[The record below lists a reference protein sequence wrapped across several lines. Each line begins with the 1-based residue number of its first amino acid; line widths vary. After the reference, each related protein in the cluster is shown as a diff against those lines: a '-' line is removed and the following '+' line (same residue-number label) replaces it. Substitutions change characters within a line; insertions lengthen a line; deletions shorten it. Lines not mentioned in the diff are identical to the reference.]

1 MINWRK
7 GVIYMDTPFNLSNMY
22 DELMSDI
29 TSRAVLPYNFKAEMD
44 TSLRNPVIPAF
55 ENIKEAV
62 EKFQES
68 LDDDHEVGMQLASFN
83 QRVLLN
89 VTHIDYSA
97 PTLMNFYGFVDGNR
111 AHLIQHISQLNFLL
125 VAVPKSEPDKP
136 ARRIGFD
143 AS

>member
-1 MINWRK
+1 
-7 GVIYMDTPFNLSNMY
+7 MDTSFNLDMLR
-22 DELMSDI
+22 DTLSDI
-29 TSRAVLPYNFKAEMD
+29 SSRAALPYNLDAEM
-44 TSLRNPVIPAF
+44 TMIERNPVIPAF

-83 QRVLLN
+83 QRLLLN

-111 AHLIQHISQLNFLL
+111 AHLIQHVNQLNFLL
-125 VAVPKSEPDKP
+125 LAVPKAEPGKP

-143 AS
+143 VS